1 MKFTQ
6 YIIYNIKAPKVLKIG
21 PKIKTMPS
29 LERRYD
35 VESKYII
42 KITFK
47 FFIYLKGALKQ
58 KNCQKKLATFLV

>member
-6 YIIYNIKAPKVLKIG
+6 YIIYDIKAQKELKIG

-29 LERRYD
+29 LERGYD

-42 KITFK
+42 KNEFY
-47 FFIYLKGALKQ
+47 FFIYLKGALKR
-58 KNCQKKLATFLV
+58 KFGQKKLATFLV

>member
-6 YIIYNIKAPKVLKIG
+6 YIICNIKAPKVLKIG

-29 LERRYD
+29 LERGYD

-42 KITFK
+42 KNEF
-47 FFIYLKGALKQ
+47 
-58 KNCQKKLATFLV
+58 